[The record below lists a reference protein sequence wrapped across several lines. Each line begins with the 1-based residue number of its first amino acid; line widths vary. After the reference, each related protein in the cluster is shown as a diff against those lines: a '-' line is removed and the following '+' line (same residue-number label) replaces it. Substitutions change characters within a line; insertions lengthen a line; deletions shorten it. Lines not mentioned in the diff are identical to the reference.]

1 MRFRPSRLYVIAA
14 PPVLITMYVYMYF
27 VYENDSTNVTS
38 SSSPLKLTD
47 KEIARAFIKTY
58 GRFRVLEDSV
68 CLEDGKT
75 CVKVLDN
82 VRKTKNGRY
91 YFYRSVYY
99 DGKEVTSMNLKIPDD
114 VDIHHVDTSKWQL
127 DKTSLN
133 HHCYTPV
140 MIEEMFVSGA
150 VEMSHETAANVL
162 SIGLGAGY
170 LNSYLHGTYPK
181 MNITVVE
188 IEPKMVEIA
197 QKWFDLEEDD
207 LHRVY
212 TMDGVEFLREAA
224 EKGQKFDV
232 VHVDACDSDSDAD
245 VNCPVAVFLEK
256 EVVKS
261 LHKVLSNKGVL
272 IMNLL
277 SLQLPQA
284 KVYEKVLDIYGKVFR
299 NCFIIKVVD
308 SPPNMVMTCS
318 DFDRV
323 GGLKAKYDKFLSV
336 VN

>member
-1 MRFRPSRLYVIAA
+1 
-14 PPVLITMYVYMYF
+14 MYVYMYF

-99 DGKEVTSMNLKIPDD
+99 DAKEVTSMNLKIPD
-114 VDIHHVDTSKWQL
+114 VCKITPNGLVR
-127 DKTSLN
+127 SLN
-133 HHCYTPV
+133 PFNGSYSWLHRSQDV
-140 MIEEMFVSGA
+140 WLLIR

-170 LNSYLHGTYPK
+170 LNSYLHSTYSK

-197 QKWFDLEEDD
+197 HKWFDLEEDD
-207 LHRVY
+207 LHRVF
-212 TMDGVEFLREAA
+212 TMDGVEFLKEAA

-245 VNCPVAVFLEK
+245 VNCPVAVFLGK

-261 LHKVLSNKGVL
+261 IHKVLSNKGVL

-277 SLQLPQA
+277 SLKLPQA

-323 GGLKAKYDKFLSV
+323 GGLKAKYDRFLGV